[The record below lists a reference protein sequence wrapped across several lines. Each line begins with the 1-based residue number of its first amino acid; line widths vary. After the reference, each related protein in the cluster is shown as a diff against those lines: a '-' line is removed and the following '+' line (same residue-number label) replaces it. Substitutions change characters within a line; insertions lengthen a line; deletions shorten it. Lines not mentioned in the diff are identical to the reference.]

1 MLCETSLLKLYVLL
15 LEIVMKKKDQPQSI
29 VNNEQ
34 TEFAKIIRD
43 LELLA
48 MVRTKFSSER
58 SLLAWMRTSVSLFTF
73 GFTIIQFVDYLG
85 KRQKDVQFLEEPYW
99 LGLILIC
106 VGILVLVP
114 AAVQHVRRFRRAKEL
129 GMPTISGFSLPIG
142 VATALFVI
150 GIVTLIG
157 IV

>member
-1 MLCETSLLKLYVLL
+1 
-15 LEIVMKKKDQPQSI
+15 MKKKDKPQSI
-29 VNNEQ
+29 LNNEQ
-34 TEFAKIIRD
+34 TEWAKIIRD
-43 LELLA
+43 LEILA

-73 GFTIIQFVDYLG
+73 GFAIIQFVDYLG

-114 AAVQHVRRFRRAKEL
+114 AVVQHVRRVQRAKEL

-142 VATALFVI
+142 AAIVLFVI

>member
-1 MLCETSLLKLYVLL
+1 MFCETSSLKLYVSL
-15 LEIVMKKKDQPQSI
+15 LEIVMKKKDQPQSFL
-29 VNNEQ
+29 NNEQ
-34 TEFAKIIRD
+34 TEWAKIIRD
-43 LELLA
+43 LEILA

-73 GFTIIQFVDYLG
+73 GFAIIQFVDYLG

-114 AAVQHVRRFRRAKEL
+114 AVVQHVRRVQRAKEL

-142 VATALFVI
+142 AAIVLFVI

>member
-1 MLCETSLLKLYVLL
+1 MLCETSLLKLYVSL

-29 VNNEQ
+29 LNNEQ
-34 TEFAKIIRD
+34 TESAIIRD

-58 SLLAWMRTSVSLFTF
+58 SLLAWMRTSVSVFTF

-114 AAVQHVRRFRRAKEL
+114 AAVQHVRRFRRAKDL

-142 VATALFVI
+142 AATVLFVI

>member
-1 MLCETSLLKLYVLL
+1 MYSL

-29 VNNEQ
+29 LNNEQ
-34 TEFAKIIRD
+34 TEAEKITRD
-43 LELLA
+43 LEILA
-48 MVRTKFSSER
+48 LVRTRFSSER

-73 GFTIIQFVDYLG
+73 GFTIITFLDYLR
-85 KRQKDVQFLEEPYW
+85 KQQERVQFLEEPYK

-114 AAVQHVRRFRRAKEL
+114 VIVQHVRRFRRAKEL
-129 GMPTISGFSLPIG
+129 GMPTISRFSLPIG

-150 GIVTLIG
+150 GTATLIG
-157 IV
+157 IFLK

>member
-1 MLCETSLLKLYVLL
+1 MCSL
-15 LEIVMKKKDQPQSI
+15 LEIVMKKKDKPQSI
-29 VNNEQ
+29 LNNEQ
-34 TEFAKIIRD
+34 TESAKIIRD

-73 GFTIIQFVDYLG
+73 GFTIIKFIDHLG
-85 KRQKDVQFLEEPYW
+85 KRQKGVQFLEEPYT

-114 AAVQHVRRFRRAKEL
+114 VVVQHVRRVRRAKEL

-142 VATALFVI
+142 AATALFVI

>member
-1 MLCETSLLKLYVLL
+1 MYSL
-15 LEIVMKKKDQPQSI
+15 LEIVMKKKDHSQSI
-29 VNNEQ
+29 LNNEQ
-34 TEFAKIIRD
+34 TESANIIRD
-43 LELLA
+43 LEILA

-58 SLLAWMRTSVSLFTF
+58 SLLAWLRTSVSLFTF
-73 GFTIIQFVDYLG
+73 GFTIIKFIDHLG
-85 KRQKDVQFLEEPYW
+85 KRQKGVQFLEEPYT

-114 AAVQHVRRFRRAKEL
+114 VVVQHVRRVRRAKEL
-129 GMPTISGFSLPIG
+129 GMPTISRFSLPIG
-142 VATALFVI
+142 AATALFVI

>member
-1 MLCETSLLKLYVLL
+1 
-15 LEIVMKKKDQPQSI
+15 MKKKDHSQSI
-29 VNNEQ
+29 LNNEQ
-34 TEFAKIIRD
+34 TESANIIRD
-43 LELLA
+43 LEILA

-85 KRQKDVQFLEEPYW
+85 KRQKDVKFLEEPYM

-114 AAVQHVRRFRRAKEL
+114 VVVQHVRRVRRAKEL
-129 GMPTISGFSLPIG
+129 GMPTISRFSLPIG
-142 VATALFVI
+142 AATALFVI

>member
-1 MLCETSLLKLYVLL
+1 MYSL
-15 LEIVMKKKDQPQSI
+15 LEIVMKKKDHSQSI
-29 VNNEQ
+29 LNNEQ
-34 TEFAKIIRD
+34 TESANIIRD
-43 LELLA
+43 LEILA

-73 GFTIIQFVDYLG
+73 GFTIIKFIDHLG
-85 KRQKDVQFLEEPYW
+85 KRQKGVQFLEEPYT

-114 AAVQHVRRFRRAKEL
+114 VVVQHVRRVRRAKEL
-129 GMPTISGFSLPIG
+129 GMPTISRFSLPIG
-142 VATALFVI
+142 AATALFVI